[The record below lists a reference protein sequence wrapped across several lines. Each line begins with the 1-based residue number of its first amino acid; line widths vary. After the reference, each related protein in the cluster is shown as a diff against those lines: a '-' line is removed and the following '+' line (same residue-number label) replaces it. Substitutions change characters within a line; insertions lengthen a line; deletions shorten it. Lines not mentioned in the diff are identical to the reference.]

1 MIANRS
7 NQMRNPDPVHK
18 IFVLLP
24 IIALAACGQEPAPA
38 PTPTAT
44 AAAAP
49 VSTLPPPDK
58 EHFADA
64 FAVCQGAK
72 PVNEV
77 SCKRAGLGSEDV
89 ICDYSLGD
97 DEFMRNK
104 ATLNPNAGKDGWML
118 ADAATVCTGVGATA
132 AEPTET
138 AASEAQ

>member
-1 MIANRS
+1 VKKIAL
-7 NQMRNPDPVHK
+7 
-18 IFVLLP
+18 LLP
-24 IIALAACGQEPAPA
+24 LLALAACGQEPAPA
-38 PTPTAT
+38 PEPTAT

-104 ATLNPNAGKDGWML
+104 ATLNPNAGKDGWVL
-118 ADAATVCTGVGATA
+118 ADATNVCTGVGATA
-132 AEPTET
+132 AEPAEPTET